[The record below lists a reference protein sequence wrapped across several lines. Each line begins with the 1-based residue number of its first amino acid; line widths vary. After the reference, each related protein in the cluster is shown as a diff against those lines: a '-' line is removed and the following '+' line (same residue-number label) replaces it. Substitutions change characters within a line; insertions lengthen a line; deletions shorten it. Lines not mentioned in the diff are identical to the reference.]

1 MIDCLIHRVN
11 RNLWGEPDGPATFRG
26 ASVRDASIAIRLG
39 CFDEAEALLDQV
51 ADQHGRD
58 AAWLNLMG
66 VVCQARVDW
75 RRAKRFYGKAMR
87 ADRSFVP
94 AEQNMRR
101 WFELFTFGRTNLA
114 VALGDE
120 TDQKTN

>member
-1 MIDCLIHRVN
+1 MTYSMHRVN
-11 RNLWGEPDGPATFRG
+11 RNLWGEADEPATFRG
-26 ASVRDASIAIRLG
+26 TSVRDVCVAIRLG
-39 CFDEAEALLDQV
+39 CFDEAQALLRQI
-51 ADQHGRD
+51 AGQHGRD

-66 VVCQARVDW
+66 VACEGRSDW
-75 RRAKRFYGKAMR
+75 RGAKRFYGKAMR

-94 AEQNMRR
+94 AQQNMRR

-120 TDQKTN
+120 PAEQMN

>member
-1 MIDCLIHRVN
+1 MQRVN
-11 RNLWGEPDGPATFRG
+11 RNLWGEANEPTTFRG
-26 ASVRDASIAIRLG
+26 ASVQDACIAIRLG
-39 CFDEAEALLDQV
+39 CFDEAKALLRQI
-51 ADQHGRD
+51 AGQHGRD

-66 VVCQARVDW
+66 VACEARSDW
-75 RRAKRFYGKAMR
+75 RGAKRFYGKAMR

-114 VALGDE
+114 VALGD
-120 TDQKTN
+120 DAADK